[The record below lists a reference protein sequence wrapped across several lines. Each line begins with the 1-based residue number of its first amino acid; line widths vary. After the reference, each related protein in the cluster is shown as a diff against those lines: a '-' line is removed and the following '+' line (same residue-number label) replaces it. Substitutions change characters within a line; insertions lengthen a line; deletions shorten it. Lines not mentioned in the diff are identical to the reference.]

1 MVLSHAQH
9 HAKVLQVVVRAL
21 RCVANSGGSQF
32 SGLYKLNKSR
42 TIKKIYMKGE
52 PHSI

>member
-1 MVLSHAQH
+1 MVLSQAQH

-21 RCVANSGGSQF
+21 LCGAKSGGSQYN
-32 SGLYKLNKSR
+32 GLYKRNISR
-42 TIKKIYMKGE
+42 TIKKIYTKGE